1 MRNRTLFQ
9 LAVVIGGC
17 VPVSAGGAGVLFGP
31 HFLDTAS
38 TLDADSH
45 FRYLSGLLLGIGLCF
60 WSLVP
65 NIEIEGVKF
74 RTLAFVVFA
83 GGCGRLF
90 AILAVGTPSP
100 GMLAALAMELGVTPL
115 LCLWQWRVSQNA
127 TVR

>member
-1 MRNRTLFQ
+1 MRNRILLQ
-9 LAVVIGGC
+9 LAVAIGGC

-38 TLDADSH
+38 TLNTDNH

-60 WSLVP
+60 WGLVP
-65 NIEIEGVKF
+65 HIETQGVKF

-90 AILAVGTPSP
+90 AIFAVGLPSP
-100 GMLAALAMELGVTPL
+100 GMLAALSMELGVTPL
-115 LCLWQWRVSQNA
+115 LCLWQWRVSQN
-127 TVR
+127 TTLR